1 MTETSMIEVKI
12 ALTLLF
18 IIAGLLA
25 RKGEALGLALAL
37 VSTGLAFAVLP

>member
-1 MTETSMIEVKI
+1 MTPTEI

-37 VSTGLAFAVLP
+37 VGIGLALEVLP

>member
-1 MTETSMIEVKI
+1 MGLVTVRI

-25 RKGEALGLALAL
+25 RKGDALGLALAL
-37 VSTGLAFAVLP
+37 VGIGLAFEVLP

>member
-1 MTETSMIEVKI
+1 MTVKI
-12 ALTLLF
+12 GLTLLF

-37 VSTGLAFAVLP
+37 VGIGLAFQVLP